1 MAIKLDEFLAFHNR
15 LSSSDFQ
22 ATMEKLMR
30 FRAENLSLF
39 EDESLTEEDL
49 RRSFLAWL
57 GKYLKKTNADRS
69 RKGGWVTFP
78 RPSDQ

>member
-22 ATMEKLMR
+22 ATMEEATR
-30 FRAENLSLF
+30 FRAENIALF
-39 EDESLTEEDL
+39 EDDNLTMEEL
-49 RRSFLAWL
+49 RRSFLVWL
-57 GKYLKKTNADRS
+57 NKSLKKAISDRS